1 MFLDDSLSAK
11 ADSKVFSFFDTL
23 KSLDFRFFVV
33 EKQLFKVFVEVFQA
47 AYFSTGSISVRFC
60 K

>member
-1 MFLDDSLSAK
+1 MFLDDSLSVK
-11 ADSKVFSFFDTL
+11 ADSKVFSFFDTR

-33 EKQLFKVFVEVFQA
+33 EKQLFKAFVDVFQT
-47 AYFSTGSISVRFC
+47 AYFSTGGISVRFR

>member
-1 MFLDDSLSAK
+1 MFLDDSLSVK
-11 ADSKVFSFFDTL
+11 HDSKVFSFFDTL

-33 EKQLFKVFVEVFQA
+33 EKQLFKAFVEAFQTS
-47 AYFSTGSISVRFC
+47 YFSTGGIFVRFR